1 MAQRRILMVSHCA
14 VNVFGVGRREIGSAL
29 RRQAM
34 ADHPHHEHGSMDITE
49 HEKTFEGFIR
59 VSIWVCVIS
68 IGALLFLA
76 VFNS

>member
-1 MAQRRILMVSHCA
+1 
-14 VNVFGVGRREIGSAL
+14 
-29 RRQAM
+29 M
-34 ADHPHHEHGSMDITE
+34 ADHSDYEHGSMDITE
-49 HEKTFEGFIR
+49 QEKTFEGFIS